1 MEIATQ
7 INFDQISK
15 MREIGRGVEKERG
28 RLLNYIKKQV
38 DNADDA
44 EDILQDVMYQFAEST
59 ILLKPIEQVS
69 AWLYTVARNRITDL
83 FRKKKNVAE
92 SDLKRSEDGE
102 QEFSRFFSGL
112 LADDSDPEMEYTRN
126 LLLDELEMALEEL
139 PAKQKLAF
147 ERNELEGISFKQMAE
162 ESGETVNTWLSRKR
176 YAVLHLRKRLQHI
189 YREFLDE

>member
-7 INFDQISK
+7 LNFDQISK

-38 DNADDA
+38 NNADDA

-59 ILLKPIEQVS
+59 FLLKPIEQVS

-83 FRKKKNVAE
+83 FRRKKNVAE
-92 SDLKRSEDGE
+92 SDLNRSEDGE
-102 QEFSRFFSGL
+102 QEFSRFFMEL
-112 LADDSDPEMEYTRN
+112 LADDSDPEMELSRN
-126 LLLDELEMALEEL
+126 LLLEELEMALDEL
-139 PAKQKLAF
+139 PAQQKQAF
-147 ERNELEGISFKQMAE
+147 ERHELEGISFKQMAE

-176 YAVLHLRKRLQHI
+176 YAVVHLRKRLEHI
-189 YREFLDE
+189 YKEFLNE